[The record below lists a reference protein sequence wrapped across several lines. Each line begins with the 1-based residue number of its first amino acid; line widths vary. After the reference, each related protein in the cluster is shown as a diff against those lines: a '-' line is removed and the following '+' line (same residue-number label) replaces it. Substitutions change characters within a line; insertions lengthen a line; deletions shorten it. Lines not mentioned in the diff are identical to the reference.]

1 MDLWLEAEI
10 RMRRDDAFAAAGNRR
25 TIRMVESGRS
35 RSIRG
40 RIADGAQNVVTAQD
54 HEIAKE
60 RERHGPPLVG
70 FDGGNET
77 QGA

>member
-40 RIADGAQNVVTAQD
+40 RIADGAQTLSDAFASVARTLRTN
-54 HEIAKE
+54 
-60 RERHGPPLVG
+60 
-70 FDGGNET
+70 
-77 QGA
+77 